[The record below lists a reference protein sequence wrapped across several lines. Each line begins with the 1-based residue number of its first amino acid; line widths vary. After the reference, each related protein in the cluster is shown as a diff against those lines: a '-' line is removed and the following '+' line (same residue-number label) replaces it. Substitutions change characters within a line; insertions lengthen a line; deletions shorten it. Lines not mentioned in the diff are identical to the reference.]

1 METNSVTLRN
11 ALHLMK
17 NIHNVKY
24 SYITQASGV
33 HNIGRI
39 ADGQITP
46 TADSWEKLRAAF
58 PDYIPEVEYID
69 DHGRLFKLSASDLSD
84 FDLIPKYKAR
94 LSGGHGSFEDSDQI
108 EANFAFRKAWVRRKA
123 SNKLALFEVVGDSMH
138 PFISDGDVVLVDLNE
153 NDPAMIVDGKAY
165 AIREDHTVKV
175 KRLVRQ
181 GGSLIIRSQNRQE
194 YPDYEAA
201 DDFHLIGRVIW
212 VGHEVK

>member
-1 METNSVTLRN
+1 MDTNSVVLRK
-11 ALHLMK
+11 ALQSMR
-17 NIHNVKY
+17 NIHNIKY
-24 SYITQASGV
+24 SYITQMSGV

-39 ADGQITP
+39 ADGHISP
-46 TADSWEKLRAAF
+46 TADSWERLRSAF

-69 DHGRLFKLSASDLSD
+69 GDRIYKLSASDLSD

-108 EANFAFRKAWVRRKA
+108 EANFAFRKTWVRRKA
-123 SNKLALFEVVGDSMH
+123 SSKLALFEVVGDSMH
-138 PFISDGDVVLVDLNE
+138 PFISDGDIVLVDLNE
-153 NDPAMIVDGKAY
+153 NDPAMIVDGKPY